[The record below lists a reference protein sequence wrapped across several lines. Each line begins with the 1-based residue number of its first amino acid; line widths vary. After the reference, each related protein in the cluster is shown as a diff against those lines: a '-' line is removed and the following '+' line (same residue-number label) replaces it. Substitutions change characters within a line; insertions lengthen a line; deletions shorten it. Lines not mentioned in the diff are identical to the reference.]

1 MSSDPPPPPPPP
13 LSSSSSFDAPPPK
26 VSKDL
31 ANAVQDDWRRQVQD
45 DAKHRAVRQMEG
57 YDVFKN
63 MVSVAHLRPY
73 HAENLRDHGGGV
85 PPAFAFDAD
94 GKHAGP
100 PPTPGSGGAAS
111 LSGGG
116 GGGGGGGGAVA
127 FTPPTNALAFDKTWR
142 RECKTIEQRWRYLG
156 GVDAAKL
163 REIFKVEIT
172 GVTLGDVLVALSE
185 GYAESAKG
193 GGACAPWGE
202 EEDGGGGNGGGG
214 GGGGGGGETAFHTTP
229 FAWCTPF
236 LKDFSRRHSSPALPF
251 QRLTGKTFD

>member
-1 MSSDPPPPPPPP
+1 MMPTPRNPRTGRGRTASLIGPMASG
-13 LSSSSSFDAPPPK
+13 LIF
-26 VSKDL
+26 
-31 ANAVQDDWRRQVQD
+31 
-45 DAKHRAVRQMEG
+45 
-57 YDVFKN
+57 
-63 MVSVAHLRPY
+63 LRPY

-251 QRLTGKTFD
+251 QRLTGKMFD